1 MATPALDRPVH
12 PSLLKPAI
20 HSLRAPERA
29 PMPRVR
35 EPDVVGVVAG
45 RTRSWFG
52 HPQELPG
59 RVTAALWTVLL
70 GAGAVGGWLVAVRA
84 GATTCSGPVCRLV
97 TLGHPGLQLIL
108 VVACVL
114 TLLGL
119 APVTAG
125 LTRAGGPEFGAMVVG
140 GAAGA
145 LSLLGIAALALLTV
159 LAGFLALAAVVA
171 ALERN

>member
-1 MATPALDRPVH
+1 MAFPALDRPVH
-12 PSLLKPAI
+12 PSLLLPPI
-20 HSLRAPERA
+20 HSLRAPV
-29 PMPRVR
+29 PPRTG
-35 EPDVVGVVAG
+35 ELTAVAR

-70 GAGAVGGWLVAVRA
+70 GAGALGGWLVAVRA

-171 ALERN
+171 AFERN